1 MALEG
6 RCQRAYLPGLKTDR
20 IGGKNMETVRLT
32 MAQALV
38 RFLENQYISYD
49 GKEHPFVEGVI
60 MLPGHGNVLGVGQ
73 ALAQE
78 AHRMQ
83 VWQGKNEQG
92 MAHTAMAFAKQNKR
106 KKIIAV
112 TSSVGPGAANMV
124 TAAATATANNIPIL
138 ILPGDVY
145 ACRQP
150 DPVLQQ
156 IEHTYDLSISTND
169 AFKAVCRYWDR
180 VARPEQL
187 MSAMI
192 SAMRTLTDPAN
203 TGAVCIAIPQ
213 DVEGEAY
220 DYPVTFFQKR
230 VHKLARRTPDEEV
243 IAEAAAVIK
252 AAKKPLLICGG
263 GVRYSEAHEQF
274 REFAEATGIP
284 FGETQ
289 AGKSAIVYDHYLN
302 LGGIGTTGC
311 SAANEIAREADVIIG
326 VGTRYTDF
334 TTSSKWLFKET
345 AKFVNINVS
354 EFQALKL
361 EAVPVVA
368 DAKKALPILLKA
380 LDGYKAP
387 YKDEVKVAREKWAK
401 ELERLRGIQFS
412 DDYVPEVNDAN
423 AESARRFAKDLDA
436 TLTQTTVLGAINM
449 LIDKDDVAIGSAG
462 SLPGDMQRMWCARGV
477 DTYNMEYGYSC
488 MGYEISGALGVKYAI
503 GDRDVYSMCGDGS
516 FVMLHSELLTAV
528 QERKKIVVCLFNN
541 ASFGCINNLQVG
553 HGNNTLCTE
562 LRYRGEDGKHS
573 GQFMPVDFAK
583 IAEGYGCKAFTV
595 KTMADLEDALKKTK
609 EIKDVPVLLDIRVL
623 PKSMT
628 EGYSSWWRCGDVQV
642 SENPRN
648 LKAYQDHLDHVKDA
662 RKY

>member
-1 MALEG
+1 M
-6 RCQRAYLPGLKTDR
+6 K
-20 IGGKNMETVRLT
+20 TVRLT

-38 RFLENQYISYD
+38 RFLENQYIAYD

-60 MLPGHGNVLGVGQ
+60 MLPGHGNVVGLGQ
-73 ALAQE
+73 ALRQE
-78 AHRMQ
+78 TKRLK

-92 MAHTAMAFAKQNKR
+92 MAHTAVAFAKQMKR

-124 TAAATATANNIPIL
+124 TAAATATANNIPVL

-156 IEHTYDLSISTND
+156 IEQTHDLSISTND
-169 AFKAVCRYWDR
+169 AFRAVCRYWDR
-180 VARPEQL
+180 IVRPEQL

-192 SAMRTLTDPAN
+192 SAFRVLTDPAN

-220 DYPVTFFQKR
+220 DYPESFFRKR
-230 VHKLARRTPDEEV
+230 VHRLARRTPDAEAIE
-243 IAEAAAVIK
+243 EAAAVIK
-252 AAKKPLLICGG
+252 AAKKPILICGG
-263 GVRYSEAHEQF
+263 GVRYSEAHKEFQA
-274 REFAEATGIP
+274 FAEATGIP

-289 AGKSAIVYDHYLN
+289 AGKGAVLYDHPLN
-302 LGGIGTTGC
+302 LGGIGVTGC
-311 SAANEIAREADVIIG
+311 SAANEIAKEADVIIG

-334 TTSSKWLFKET
+334 TTSSKWLFKDD

-354 EFQALKL
+354 EFQAMKMD
-361 EAVPVVA
+361 AVPVVA
-368 DAKKALPILLKA
+368 DAKRALPLLLDA

-387 YKDEVKVAREKWAK
+387 YTTEVKEARDRWFR
-401 ELERLRGIQFS
+401 ELDRLHHITYGEG
-412 DDYVPEVNDAN
+412 YVPEVNDAN
-423 AESARRFAKDLDA
+423 AASADRFAKDLDA
-436 TLTQTTVLGAINM
+436 CLTQTSVLGAINFA
-449 LIDKDDVAIGSAG
+449 IDPEDVAIGSAG
-462 SLPGDMQRMWCARGV
+462 SLPGDMQRMWCARGI

-503 GDRDVYSMCGDGS
+503 GDRDVYAMVGDGS
-516 FVMLHSELLTAV
+516 FIMLHSELLTAV
-528 QERKKIVVCLFNN
+528 QEHKKINVCVFNN

-553 HGNNTLCTE
+553 HGNDSLCTE
-562 LRYRGEDGKHS
+562 LRFRGEDGEHS
-573 GQFMPVDFAK
+573 GNFMPVDFAK
-583 IAEGYGCKAFTV
+583 IAEGYGCKAFTIHSIDEM
-595 KTMADLEDALKKTK
+595 KAAIAEAKKI
-609 EIKDVPVLLDIRVL
+609 EGVPVVYDIRVL

-628 EGYSSWWRCGDVQV
+628 EGYGSWWRVGDTEV

-648 LKAYQDHLDHVKDA
+648 LKAYEDHLAHVKDA

>member
-1 MALEG
+1 M
-6 RCQRAYLPGLKTDR
+6 K
-20 IGGKNMETVRLT
+20 TVRLT

-38 RFLENQYISYD
+38 RFLENQYIAYD
-49 GKEHPFVEGVI
+49 GIEHRFVEGVI
-60 MLPGHGNVLGVGQ
+60 MLPGHGNVVGLGQ
-73 ALAQE
+73 ALRQE
-78 AHRMQ
+78 RHNLK

-92 MAHTAMAFAKQNKR
+92 MAHTAVAFAKQMKR

-124 TAAATATANNIPIL
+124 TAAATATANNIPVL

-156 IEHTYDLSISTND
+156 IEQTNDLSISTND
-169 AFKAVCRYWDR
+169 AFRPVCRYWDR
-180 VARPEQL
+180 IVRPEQL

-192 SAMRTLTDPAN
+192 SAFRVLTDPAN

-220 DYPVTFFQKR
+220 DYPETFFAKR
-230 VHKLARRTPDEEV
+230 VYRLARRVPDAEAIE
-243 IAEAAAVIK
+243 EAAAVIK

-263 GVRYSEAHEQF
+263 GVRYSEAHGEF
-274 REFAEATGIP
+274 RAFAEATGIP

-289 AGKSAIVYDHYLN
+289 AGKSALLFDHPLN
-302 LGGIGTTGC
+302 LGGIGVTGC
-311 SAANEIAREADVIIG
+311 SAANEIAREADVVIG

-334 TTSSKWLFKET
+334 TTASKWLFRED
-345 AKFVNINVS
+345 AKFVNVNVS
-354 EFQALKL
+354 DFQAMKL
-361 EAVPVVA
+361 DAVPVVA
-368 DAKKALPILLKA
+368 DAKRALPLLLAA
-380 LDGYKAP
+380 LDGYCAP
-387 YKDEVKVAREKWAK
+387 YTTEVQEARDRWFR
-401 ELERLRGIQFS
+401 ELDRLRGIEYGEG
-412 DDYVPEVNDAN
+412 YVPEVNDAN
-423 AESARRFAKDLDA
+423 AASADRFAKDLDA
-436 TLTQTTVLGAINM
+436 TLTQTTVLGAIN
-449 LIDKDDVAIGSAG
+449 LAIDPDDVVIGASG

-503 GDRDVYSMCGDGS
+503 GDRDVYAMAGDGS

-528 QERKKIVVCLFNN
+528 QEHKKINVCLFNN

-553 HGNNTLCTE
+553 HGNDTLCTE
-562 LRYRGEDGKHS
+562 LRFRGEDGEHS
-573 GQFMPVDFAK
+573 GAFMPVDFAK
-583 IAEGYGCKAFTV
+583 IAEGYGAKGYTIRSINELLAAIRDA
-595 KTMADLEDALKKTK
+595 KT
-609 EIKDVPVLLDIRVL
+609 IKDRPVLFDIRVL

-628 EGYSSWWRCGDVQV
+628 EGYGSWWRVGDTEV

-648 LKAYQDHLDHVKDA
+648 LKAYADHLEHVKDA

>member
-1 MALEG
+1 M
-6 RCQRAYLPGLKTDR
+6 K
-20 IGGKNMETVRLT
+20 TVRLT

-38 RFLENQYISYD
+38 RFLENQYIAYD

-60 MLPGHGNVLGVGQ
+60 MLPGHGNVVGLGQ
-73 ALAQE
+73 ALRQE
-78 AHRMQ
+78 TKRLK

-92 MAHTAMAFAKQNKR
+92 MAHTAVAFAKQMKR

-124 TAAATATANNIPIL
+124 TAAATATANNIPVL

-156 IEHTYDLSISTND
+156 IEQTHDLSISTND
-169 AFKAVCRYWDR
+169 AFRAVCRYWDR
-180 VARPEQL
+180 IVRPEQL

-192 SAMRTLTDPAN
+192 SAFRVLTDPAN

-220 DYPVTFFQKR
+220 DYPESFFHKR
-230 VHKLARRTPDEEV
+230 VHRLARRTPDAEAIE
-243 IAEAAAVIK
+243 EAAAVIK
-252 AAKKPLLICGG
+252 AAKKPILICGG
-263 GVRYSEAHEQF
+263 GVRYSEAHKEFQA
-274 REFAEATGIP
+274 FAEATGIP

-289 AGKSAIVYDHYLN
+289 AGKGAVLYDHPLN
-302 LGGIGTTGC
+302 LGGIGVTGC
-311 SAANEIAREADVIIG
+311 SAANEIAKEADVIIG

-334 TTSSKWLFKET
+334 TTSSKWLFKDD

-354 EFQALKL
+354 EFQAMKMD
-361 EAVPVVA
+361 AVPVVA
-368 DAKKALPILLKA
+368 DAKRALPLLLDA

-387 YKDEVKVAREKWAK
+387 YTTEVKEARDRWFR
-401 ELERLRGIQFS
+401 ELDRLHHITYGEG
-412 DDYVPEVNDAN
+412 YVPEVNDAN
-423 AESARRFAKDLDA
+423 AASADRFAKDLDA
-436 TLTQTTVLGAINM
+436 CLTQTSVLGAINFA
-449 LIDKDDVAIGSAG
+449 IDPEDVAIGSAG
-462 SLPGDMQRMWCARGV
+462 SLPGDMQRMWCARGI

-503 GDRDVYSMCGDGS
+503 GDRDVYAMVGDGS
-516 FVMLHSELLTAV
+516 FIMLHSELLTAV
-528 QERKKIVVCLFNN
+528 QEHKKINVCVFNN

-553 HGNNTLCTE
+553 HGNDSLCTE
-562 LRYRGEDGKHS
+562 LRFRGEDGEHS
-573 GQFMPVDFAK
+573 GNFMPVDFAK
-583 IAEGYGCKAFTV
+583 IAEGYGCKAFTIHSIDEM
-595 KTMADLEDALKKTK
+595 KAAIAEAKKI
-609 EIKDVPVLLDIRVL
+609 EGVPVVYDIRVL

-628 EGYSSWWRCGDVQV
+628 EGYGSWWRVGDTEV

-648 LKAYQDHLDHVKDA
+648 LKAYEDHLAHVKDA